1 MMPSFQLLSS
11 SSTEV
16 GTNNLSERDGDGFSG
31 QARSA
36 GARPSEES
44 IEKQWPVR
52 SAGERRAGK
61 QSLSQLFSNSRHKL
75 CQQRALLQLGQQTEA
90 VIQQSHRE
98 ENYHQ

>member
-1 MMPSFQLLSS
+1 M
-11 SSTEV
+11 
-16 GTNNLSERDGDGFSG
+16 GTNNLSERDCDGFSG

-61 QSLSQLFSNSRHKL
+61 QSLSQLFSNSRHNL
-75 CQQRALLQLGQQTEA
+75 RQQRALLQLGLQTEA
-90 VIQQSHRE
+90 VIGQSNIQG
-98 ENYHQ
+98 NYHQLFTF